1 MQAEPEVL
9 KGQVAFSEL
18 SSLDWIKTADLSR
31 NKSDPWAAEPD
42 ELAYTTLFFP
52 LNVFFLYF

>member
-9 KGQVAFSEL
+9 KGQAAFSEL

-31 NKSDPWAAEPD
+31 KKSDPWAAEPD
-42 ELAYTTLFFP
+42 ELATLP
-52 LNVFFLYF
+52 YFSL